1 MQKYGDLEV
10 NTNIWLF
17 YSSVC
22 CDSKPDLR
30 QKGERNIISVRKKQ
44 KEEREDCSSLSV
56 YCT

>member
-1 MQKYGDLEV
+1 MQRYGDLRL

-17 YSSVC
+17 SSSVC

-30 QKGERNIISVRKKQ
+30 QKGKRGIISVRKKQ
-44 KEEREDCSSLSV
+44 KEEREERSSLSV